1 MDPARNV
8 VRQGSDEPGEQ
19 RGVSDTPGGH
29 KYVVCEIIEE
39 ANNDGTVDG
48 YDGGWHCERLVRW

>member
-48 YDGGWHCERLVRW
+48 YDGGW